1 MVPFPRIHQQ
11 YISIQNTILVP
22 KSSAEDITVQNILP
36 RCSSSS
42 SVLTEEMTVTPDITL
57 PISSVPIGNRPEQV
71 FFVMSPNSSRPQ
83 SAEVTEETGYHFL
96 SSFFSSDPPTVDLTS
111 SNDQITDPIK
121 LDILILIQYKY
132 NYEYFTLNK
141 LYFYRKPKTL
151 KNKRQSAKC
160 DKSNLSAK

>member
-22 KSSAEDITVQNILP
+22 KSSAEEIAAQNILP

-42 SVLTEEMTVTPDITL
+42 SVLTSEEMTVTPDITL
-57 PISSVPIGNRPEQV
+57 PVSSVSNRNRSEQV

-111 SNDQITDPIK
+111 SNDQITDLIK
-121 LDILILIQYKY
+121 LDI
-132 NYEYFTLNK
+132 
-141 LYFYRKPKTL
+141 
-151 KNKRQSAKC
+151 
-160 DKSNLSAK
+160 